1 MKMSHRF
8 FISAGTLA
16 ILIASLSAAF
26 VPVTGQAQASGG
38 ATWTPPRATYSPPRT
53 PWGDP
58 DLQGVWD
65 YQSRIPMQRPAQ
77 FKDKPTL
84 SEAELAALAKTPP
97 NQDARRV
104 GTRKAVACTPEQLA
118 AIGA

>member
-1 MKMSHRF
+1 MKLSHRF

-26 VPVTGQAQASGG
+26 VPVTGQAQTSGA
-38 ATWTPPRATYSPPRT
+38 ATWTPPKATYSPPRT
-53 PWGDP
+53 QWGDP

-84 SEAELAALAKTPP
+84 TEAELAQLARTPP
-97 NQDARRV
+97 NQDSCGV
-104 GTRKAVACTPEQLA
+104 GTRKDVACTPEQLA
-118 AIGA
+118 DIGA

>member
-1 MKMSHRF
+1 MKLSHRF

-26 VPVTGQAQASGG
+26 VPVTGQAQTSGA
-38 ATWTPPRATYSPPRT
+38 ATWTPPKATYSPPRT

-77 FKDKPTL
+77 FKDKR
-84 SEAELAALAKTPP
+84 SEEHTSELQSLAYLVCRLLLEKKKRTYQKDPVS
-97 NQDARRV
+97 Q
-104 GTRKAVACTPEQLA
+104 
-118 AIGA
+118 

>member
-1 MKMSHRF
+1 MKLSHRF

-26 VPVTGQAQASGG
+26 VPVTCQAQASGA
-38 ATWTPPRATYSPPRT
+38 ATWTPPRATYGPPRT

-65 YQSRIPMQRPAQ
+65 YQSRIPVQRAAQ

-84 SEAELAALAKTPP
+84 TAAELAQLAKAPT
-97 NQDARRV
+97 NQDSS
-104 GTRKAVACTPEQLA
+104 
-118 AIGA
+118 

>member
-1 MKMSHRF
+1 MRFLELTCASLFWGDRGAGGFEMKMSHRF

-16 ILIASLSAAF
+16 IRIAFLSAAF
-26 VPVTGQAQASGG
+26 VPVTGQAQTSGA
-38 ATWTPPRATYSPPRT
+38 ATWTPPKAIYSPPRT

-77 FKDKPTL
+77 FKNKPTL
-84 SEAELAALAKTPP
+84 TERGLATLAKPP
-97 NQDARRV
+97 RNQ
-104 GTRKAVACTPEQLA
+104 
-118 AIGA
+118 